1 MLTYF
6 RLTCSSRTRPVVGM
20 ARGFSLIEIMI
31 GLAISLASILVI
43 YQLYATSE
51 GRRRTIAATSEAQT
65 SGSLALYTIK
75 RDIQSA
81 GLGFG
86 NVDMGHLGCAVQAYN
101 SGRQPAEF
109 EFPLVPVRIEV
120 GEAGASDKLWVL
132 SGSSDSMAVGARYTH
147 SSAGVFTMAQTN
159 VGFQAGDLI
168 VGIGDDASTAAAGV
182 ANCLLM
188 EVTSGFGTDGAA
200 MRAVARRQ
208 GVGYQ
213 NFYTG
218 KTTRA
223 TRNGGSASALL
234 DSSSSNLGEGT
245 IYSLGPVPYL
255 HVWSTD
261 AQRGL
266 TRYNYLDETG
276 DGKVHVAHD
285 IIQFKAEYGYDG
297 DGDGLI
303 DVSSSGEWTATLTG
317 TVRWERVLAVR
328 IAVLM
333 RTSQFEKEE
342 VTSRNPSWANGS
354 KEFVMDAAGSDWKHY
369 RYRVYESI
377 VPLRNVLWGQ
387 QR

>member
-1 MLTYF
+1 MRTY
-6 RLTCSSRTRPVVGM
+6 SSLARSGTTRPVVSM
-20 ARGFSLIEIMI
+20 TQGFSLIEIMV

-86 NVDMGHLGCAVQAYN
+86 NVDVGHLGCVVQAYN

-132 SGSSDSMAVGARYTH
+132 SGSSDTMVVGARYTH

-159 VGFQAGDLI
+159 AGFQAGDLM
-168 VGIGDDASTAAAGV
+168 VGIGDDAGTAAAGT

-188 EVTSGFGTDGAA
+188 EVTAGFGTNGTA

-208 GVGYQ
+208 GVDYQ
-213 NFYTG
+213 NFYTD
-218 KTTRA
+218 KATRA
-223 TRNGGSASALL
+223 VRNGGSAFNLL

-245 IYSLGPVPYL
+245 LYSLGPTPYL

-266 TRYNYLDETG
+266 TRYNYLDEAG
-276 DGKVHVAHD
+276 DDKVHVAHD
-285 IIQFKAEYGYDG
+285 IMQFKAEYGYDS

-303 DVSSSGEWTATLTG
+303 DVSSSGEWSATLSG
-317 TVRWERVLAVR
+317 TVQWERVLAVR

-333 RTSQFEKEE
+333 RTSQYEKEE
-342 VTSRNPSWANGS
+342 VTTKNPSWANGS
-354 KEFVMDAAGSDWKHY
+354 KEFVMQAAGSDWKHY

-377 VPLRNVLWGQ
+377 IPLRNVLWGQ